1 MAEET
6 PFSSLDPLGP
16 EYGGINSP
24 IVDSKGLAPFEGE
37 MLRDPKINY
46 PKPENYFPV
55 LPKVSNLNRPNRAI
69 EQNVVRTN
77 ANNPSIPYSKV
88 SPQQKKASTS
98 QYLDAFFQTNQ
109 NKNNYAKIFS
119 YNAGPDGNNFYKRYA
134 AYGQETFDKIGFHP
148 LRNNEANFN
157 AQVSK
162 WDSFS
167 TMMTNSFIPLATR
180 GFLSGPK
187 SLGKML
193 VGDFSGDRE
202 DAKAYEEAAAIGQS
216 TRGGLFGFA
225 NNAMMNFGY
234 TAGIMGEA
242 ILEEIGG
249 ALLAAPTG
257 GASLVATTA
266 NIATKIPKLSLVQK
280 TINGYNAVKSTLKSF
295 DSIQTA
301 RQFWNTAASNKT
313 LSAMG
318 KGLNPLE
325 NTLDAFKTIQNTDN
339 ITDLAALSKTA
350 GGFYRD
356 VRKINMALAESRLE
370 AGMVQN
376 SVYDKLYH
384 EAYMAKG
391 EAPSNKEQA
400 DLEKQAKEAS
410 METLLA
416 NTALI
421 YASNAITFNNITGP
435 RGGLRNF
442 LKSSTDDIYE
452 IASRE
457 GAKDFGKLGK
467 VVYDK
472 AARQFELQKSGLR
485 TWAKGWTKDPIYKSV
500 LGTVGYFKSNFTEG
514 IQENLQEVIAQAN
527 ERYYVD
533 SYKSPTL
540 QTQLYSKGVIKA
552 NLRPKKDYY
561 SDALKDQ
568 FNSTGAETFASGFFM
583 GALASPINSAIPFLS
598 STWNRTFDKK
608 GFTKWKE
615 AQMSVA
621 ENLKNELNS
630 VSMKDFMSDKV
641 LNLGA
646 QDMISKIRDKASKKE
661 GLDAETE
668 AYINHV
674 GTMRRTGTS
683 GLFMDTMKSF
693 KEMDDKEFAEALK
706 ISEDQVDK
714 YRGRIDSGIARIE
727 RVNNIFNTAERKY
740 PNPVNL
746 NNLGEEGTPEYEA
759 KLTLYKAWNRGIEN
773 MAFFHENYDDTKSRR
788 AAIQNKYNNNENF
801 KSLNTTDKLLL
812 FQPERISDEVKM
824 LERELATEK
833 EGENRS
839 AKVNALENKI
849 NLLNNYS
856 EAHTAFDKF
865 FNRAEYAK
873 SVKEMLQKETGKEP
887 TAEEISDK
895 LDDILGSLD
904 NEDLKVENIQKLKEA
919 HNNYLKGVA
928 QSNDDRIFDE
938 HTDEGFEALIDYY
951 KLGHESRALA
961 EYIDMFNDP
970 AAFMDVVQKNVEWMR
985 KFNAQR
991 VKYFEDLIHSEM
1003 GKVRDNAF
1011 LNTLADNQ
1019 IYLNKTDMEN
1029 YLGDK
1034 NIPPSEIYDGK
1045 AKKVYPAGSE
1055 EYKKIYAE
1063 YFEKRAQLKAQM
1075 NPKKTGVVKKTYQE
1089 QIDELN
1095 RKMQEEIDALPT
1107 TPTRVELDDI
1117 KRKGGNKSVTI
1128 QEINEQLENDQYVE
1142 VNDKDAIAPMVFYKN
1157 TDGELL
1163 YDNAE
1168 GAPVILSEI
1177 KTRFTEAKRFK
1188 LEEKPDESEV
1198 KKIKDRY
1205 EVKIAEV
1212 MEAYN
1217 ADMKAIDDE
1226 VPYEEITQDSNL
1238 DTADLVEFKQMLY
1251 NEFYDNYVVTLPQE
1265 VQDSIYGDDNI
1276 ADAEFEKWYRLAE
1289 NKKYFDKYNKANK
1302 PAVSKSDITFTY
1314 EGTDINTKD
1323 LSLPEL
1329 IKYRDAINAKIE
1341 LLDNNLKVNDEFEDE
1356 ETVDNTKELR
1366 DLETDLKN
1374 INTIIQRRQYSGFSE
1389 EVREGVKKIQKLLTA
1404 QKGVEE
1410 KYLLTE
1416 DDSVTGL
1423 KKGEIAYRVNGLI
1436 HRRMTNAIQE
1446 VLPKKYEY
1454 AAKQGVETA
1463 FNNSIAKKGLNEDS
1477 INDFIDSL
1485 NGLLAIDKLP
1495 GTNKDFL
1502 KNLKTQLR
1510 NLSGMSPAQIKLEK
1524 QKDKLLTQIAN
1535 KDKDII
1541 KAEKA
1546 GNENRV
1552 NQLVEQK
1559 NSIFN
1564 ELAQIEKEIKGLPS
1578 TTTPVTGKR
1587 ADIEKRREEETEKV
1601 KERKVGST
1609 FTLGKDVKIIV
1620 NGFPSII
1627 KKGETITIKSVT
1639 SPGKSK
1645 LKGSAAKNA
1654 PDTLHYTFDVT
1665 GFEGEIINRPGQA
1678 VVTHMLSETA
1688 LIASIDAKYDAEL
1701 AALGTTDTKA
1711 DIERRKKETI
1721 DSIKEGYNGG
1731 KTWNYIGQFSNQITK
1746 EVKYQVS
1753 QDEYTKEQLI
1763 EEIKNDYNT
1772 ELTDIEK
1779 RSGLN
1784 GVEEIIFSNP
1794 NFRLEGFEIDGNYWN
1809 VVTSTDRAKV
1819 IVNIN
1824 GVIVPFYLTTGQA
1837 GKGLIPGWYPFFGI
1851 GNDGWLNKTDKSD
1864 METYYERYWG
1874 KDAADIVKSISKDL
1888 NNFYGT
1894 DPASFKNDGDPT
1906 AISKPL
1912 STLADKVE
1920 DYINSKL
1927 SYTPAINDANAR
1939 KNLRNNVEQLGK
1951 EINTAYDAKL
1961 ASSKQPTAEITN
1973 EALSNNTTFDIIMN
1987 TFMEETYQDSRD
1999 AGNYVDDAK
2008 DYLESGV
2015 KPKFD
2020 PAKLSQEAYE
2030 DMFGL
2035 NGYLTKLKQKVDS
2048 GEFYL
2053 IGRDL
2058 VVYDSNIT
2066 RPDGKKDR
2074 IAGEIDLL
2082 LATKNGIMIVDIKS
2096 GEQRKWQNFNKNSK
2110 DPKKLNYTK
2119 REEYTLQQ
2127 GGYATMLERMIDY
2140 PVAGIALLPI
2150 ERASNKE
2157 TNQMVSAGKPD
2168 MSAPAVYN
2176 KIEFVK
2182 NEDGTYKRNE
2192 FGELVMNPTN
2202 EKSSEWFIPL
2212 YRNSVQDRLD
2222 ILFPPS
2228 TVKFMPG
2235 LKDKAK
2241 KEFDSYTTDLQ
2252 AITDAD
2258 TDENKKELANIE
2270 NKINEFAELNNLAV
2284 PEALKELLK
2293 EKQLAL
2299 GKVVGKNLIDKIVTK
2314 YTNLATKSK
2323 NDVDKLVTRLAQT
2336 KSDISFDEIDLS
2348 PESAFIQEQLEKDKA
2363 FAQRFA
2369 THEERFEG
2377 KTYKPTTGQL
2387 IAADTLQIS
2396 GIITDDEYQ
2405 AIVEENYNTSDVSL
2419 LIHNSVK
2426 RIQYLSANSDTTAE
2440 AKKFKDYQ
2448 NDIFNLMFSTKVNQS
2463 NTAITNALNTAQ
2475 EEITAG
2481 NIKRALDIIEN
2492 EVYALERTLEKTKND
2507 NVKKT
2512 IQDKINDL
2520 NSINEAIV
2528 ITTGYVEEQFIPEQ
2542 EVTEGELEEFDAEE
2556 QLDKIIVKKGM
2567 TLYSKNDKFTV
2578 QTINKNNTVTL
2589 KDSSGNELTVTM
2601 DDLNKNYKTES
2612 DLLGSEIAPETAPI
2626 TKEEQEFVNQTEDSV
2641 DALLESADKTDV
2653 LMAEADKIKSSEDAE
2668 DDLLKDLNCKQ
2679 S

>member
-157 AQVSK
+157 AQTSR
-162 WDSFS
+162 WDDFS
-167 TMMTNSFIPLATR
+167 RMMTNSFVPLFTR
-180 GFLSGPK
+180 GFVSGPK
-187 SLGKML
+187 SLAKML
-193 VGDFSGDRE
+193 TGDFTSGDRE

-216 TRGGLFGFA
+216 NKGGVFGFA

-257 GASLVATTA
+257 GASLIATTA
-266 NIATKIPKLSLVQK
+266 NIATKLPKLSLVQK

-295 DSIQTA
+295 DSMQTA
-301 RQFWNTAASNKT
+301 RQFWNMTASNKT

-318 KGLNPLE
+318 RGLNPLE
-325 NTLDAFKTIQNTDN
+325 NTLDAFKTIKNTDN

-421 YASNAITFNNITGP
+421 YASNAITFNNITSP

-472 AARQFELQKSGLR
+472 AARQFELQKSGLI

-583 GALASPINSAIPFLS
+583 GALASPVNSAIPFLS

-621 ENLKNELNS
+621 ENLKKELNS

-646 QDMISKIRDKASKKE
+646 QDMISQIRDKASKKQ

-668 AYINHV
+668 AYISHV

-683 GLFMDTMKSF
+683 GLFLDTMKSF

-759 KLTLYKAWNRGIEN
+759 KLITYKAWNRGIEN

-801 KSLNTTDKLLL
+801 KSLNSTDKLLL

-904 NEDLKVENIQKLKEA
+904 NEDLKVENIKKLKEA

-970 AAFMDVVQKNVEWMR
+970 AAFMDVVQKNIEWMR

-1011 LNTLADNQ
+1011 LNSLADNQ
-1019 IYLNKTDMEN
+1019 IYLNRTDMEN

-1045 AKKVYPAGSE
+1045 AQKVYPAGSE

-1075 NPKKTGVVKKTYQE
+1075 NPKKTGVVKKAYQE

-1117 KRKGGNKSVTI
+1117 KRKGNNKSVSI
-1128 QEINEQLENDQYVE
+1128 QEVNEQLENDQYVE
-1142 VNDKDAIAPMVFYKN
+1142 ATYKDAITPMVFYKN
-1157 TDGELL
+1157 TEGELL

-1168 GAPVILSEI
+1168 GLPVIINDI
-1177 KTRFTEAKRFK
+1177 KNRFTEAKRFK
-1188 LEEKPDESEV
+1188 LEEKPNESEV

-1251 NEFYDNYVVTLPQE
+1251 NEFYDKYVVTLPQE

-1289 NKKYFDKYNKANK
+1289 NKKYFDKYNKTNK

-1314 EGTDINTKD
+1314 EGTDVNTKD

-1502 KNLKTQLR
+1502 NNLKIQLK

-1535 KDKDII
+1535 KDIDII

-1564 ELAQIEKEIKGLPS
+1564 ELAKIEKEIKGLPS
-1578 TTTPVTGKR
+1578 TTT
-1587 ADIEKRREEETEKV
+1587 
-1601 KERKVGST
+1601 ST
-1609 FTLGKDVKIIV
+1609 
-1620 NGFPSII
+1620 
-1627 KKGETITIKSVT
+1627 
-1639 SPGKSK
+1639 
-1645 LKGSAAKNA
+1645 
-1654 PDTLHYTFDVT
+1654 
-1665 GFEGEIINRPGQA
+1665 
-1678 VVTHMLSETA
+1678 
-1688 LIASIDAKYDAEL
+1688 
-1701 AALGTTDTKA
+1701 TTDTKA

-1746 EVKYQVS
+1746 EVKYEVS

-1772 ELTDIEK
+1772 ELTA
-1779 RSGLN
+1779 
-1784 GVEEIIFSNP
+1784 
-1794 NFRLEGFEIDGNYWN
+1794 LE
-1809 VVTSTDRAKV
+1809 
-1819 IVNIN
+1819 
-1824 GVIVPFYLTTGQA
+1824 
-1837 GKGLIPGWYPFFGI
+1837 
-1851 GNDGWLNKTDKSD
+1851 
-1864 METYYERYWG
+1864 
-1874 KDAADIVKSISKDL
+1874 
-1888 NNFYGT
+1888 
-1894 DPASFKNDGDPT
+1894 
-1906 AISKPL
+1906 
-1912 STLADKVE
+1912 
-1920 DYINSKL
+1920 
-1927 SYTPAINDANAR
+1927 
-1939 KNLRNNVEQLGK
+1939 
-1951 EINTAYDAKL
+1951 
-1961 ASSKQPTAEITN
+1961 QPTEITN
-1973 EALSNNTTFDIIMN
+1973 EVLSNNTTFDIIMN

-2066 RPDGKKDR
+2066 RPDGTKDR

-2110 DPKKLNYTK
+2110 DAKKLNYTK

-2140 PVAGIALLPI
+2140 PVSGIALLPI

-2157 TNQMVSAGKPD
+2157 TNQMVSAGQPN

-2192 FGELVMNPTN
+2192 FGELIMNSTT
-2202 EKSSEWFIPL
+2202 EKASEWFIPL
-2212 YRNSVQDRLD
+2212 YRNTVQDRLD

-2252 AITDAD
+2252 AITNED
-2258 TDENKKELANIE
+2258 TEENKKELANIE
-2270 NKINEFAELNNLAV
+2270 NKINEFAELNNLTV

-2369 THEERFEG
+2369 THEEMFEG
-2377 KTYKPTTGQL
+2377 KTYKPTMGQL
-2387 IAADTLQIS
+2387 IAADTLHLS

-2405 AIVEENYNTSDVSL
+2405 AIAEENYNTSDVSL

-2448 NDIFNLMFSTKVNQS
+2448 SDIFNLMFSTKVNQS

-2589 KDSSGNELTVTM
+2589 KDSEGNELTVTM

-2612 DLLGSEIAPETAPI
+2612 DLLGSEAAPETAPL

-2641 DALLESADKTDV
+2641 DALLESADKTDI

-2668 DDLLKDLNCKQ
+2668 ATLLKDLTCK
-2679 S
+2679 

>member
-24 IVDSKGLAPFEGE
+24 IIDSKGLAPFEGD
-37 MLRDPKINY
+37 MLKDPKINF

-55 LPKVSNLNRPNRAI
+55 LPKVGNLNRPNRAI

-77 ANNPSIPYSKV
+77 ANNSSIPYSKV

-157 AQVSK
+157 SQVSK

-180 GFLSGPK
+180 GFVSGPK

-202 DAKAYEEAAAIGQS
+202 DARAYEEAAAIGQS

-257 GASLVATTA
+257 GASLIATTA

-280 TINGYNAVKSTLKSF
+280 TINGYNAVKGTLKSF
-295 DSIQTA
+295 DNLQSA
-301 RQFWNTAASNKT
+301 RQFWNMASSNKT

-318 KGLNPLE
+318 RGLNPLE
-325 NTLDAFKTIQNTDN
+325 NTLGAFKAIKNTDN

-370 AGMVQN
+370 AGMVEN

-391 EAPSNKEQA
+391 EPPNNKEQA

-421 YASNAITFNNITGP
+421 YASNAVTFNNITGP

-442 LKSSTDDIYE
+442 LKSTTEDIYE

-472 AARQFELQKSGLR
+472 AAKQFELQKSGLR
-485 TWAKGWTKDPIYKSV
+485 TWAKGWRKDPIYKSV
-500 LGTVGYFKSNFTEG
+500 IGTVGYFKSNFTEG
-514 IQENLQEVIAQAN
+514 IQENLQEAIAQAN

-561 SDALKDQ
+561 SNALKDQ

-608 GFTKWKE
+608 GFTEWKD

-621 ENLKNELNS
+621 ENLKKELNS

-646 QDMISKIRDKASKKE
+646 QDMISNIRDKASKKE

-668 AYINHV
+668 AYISHV

-683 GLFMDTMKSF
+683 GLFLDTMKSF

-740 PNPVNL
+740 PNPVSL

-759 KLTLYKAWNRGIEN
+759 KLITYKAWNTGIQN
-773 MAFFHENYDDTKSRR
+773 MAFFHENYNDTKSRR

-801 KSLNTTDKLLL
+801 KSLNSTDKLLL

-824 LERELATEK
+824 LERELAAEK
-833 EGENRS
+833 EGENRGT
-839 AKVNALENKI
+839 KVNALENKI
-849 NLLNNYS
+849 NLLKNYS

-873 SVKEMLQKETGKEP
+873 SVKEILQKETGKEP
-887 TAEEISDK
+887 TAEEISNK

-904 NEDLKVENIQKLKEA
+904 NEELKVENIQKLKEA

-938 HTDEGFEALIDYY
+938 NTDEGFEALIDYY

-970 AAFMDVVQKNVEWMR
+970 AAFMDVVQKNIEWMK

-1045 AKKVYPAGSE
+1045 AQQVYPAGSE

-1089 QIDELN
+1089 QLDELN

-1107 TPTRVELDDI
+1107 TPTRAELDDI
-1117 KRKGGNKSVTI
+1117 KRKGKNKSVTI

-1142 VNDKDAIAPMVFYKN
+1142 VNYKDAIAPMVFYKN

-1198 KKIKDRY
+1198 KKITDRY
-1205 EVKIAEV
+1205 EAKIAEV

-1276 ADAEFEKWYRLAE
+1276 ADAEFEKWYKLAE
-1289 NKKYFDKYNKANK
+1289 NKKYFDKYNKENK
-1302 PAVSKSDITFTY
+1302 PAVSKDDVTFTY
-1314 EGTDINTKD
+1314 EGTDVNTKD

-1356 ETVDNTKELR
+1356 ETVDDTKELR

-1389 EVREGVKKIQKLLTA
+1389 EVKEGVRKIQKLLTA

-1436 HRRMTNAIQE
+1436 HRRMTNAIQD

-1454 AAKQGVETA
+1454 SGKQGVENA
-1463 FNNSIAKKGLNEDS
+1463 FNNSIGKKGLNEDS

-1485 NGLLAIDKLP
+1485 NALLAIDKLP
-1495 GTNKDFL
+1495 GTNEDFL

-1524 QKDKLLTQIAN
+1524 QKDKLLSQIDN

-1552 NQLVEQK
+1552 NQLVAQK

-1564 ELAQIEKEIKGLPS
+1564 ELAQIEKELKGLP
-1578 TTTPVTGKR
+1578 
-1587 ADIEKRREEETEKV
+1587 EEET
-1601 KERKVGST
+1601 
-1609 FTLGKDVKIIV
+1609 
-1620 NGFPSII
+1620 
-1627 KKGETITIKSVT
+1627 
-1639 SPGKSK
+1639 
-1645 LKGSAAKNA
+1645 
-1654 PDTLHYTFDVT
+1654 
-1665 GFEGEIINRPGQA
+1665 
-1678 VVTHMLSETA
+1678 
-1688 LIASIDAKYDAEL
+1688 
-1701 AALGTTDTKA
+1701 
-1711 DIERRKKETI
+1711 
-1721 DSIKEGYNGG
+1721 
-1731 KTWNYIGQFSNQITK
+1731 
-1746 EVKYQVS
+1746 
-1753 QDEYTKEQLI
+1753 
-1763 EEIKNDYNT
+1763 
-1772 ELTDIEK
+1772 
-1779 RSGLN
+1779 
-1784 GVEEIIFSNP
+1784 
-1794 NFRLEGFEIDGNYWN
+1794 
-1809 VVTSTDRAKV
+1809 
-1819 IVNIN
+1819 
-1824 GVIVPFYLTTGQA
+1824 
-1837 GKGLIPGWYPFFGI
+1837 
-1851 GNDGWLNKTDKSD
+1851 
-1864 METYYERYWG
+1864 
-1874 KDAADIVKSISKDL
+1874 
-1888 NNFYGT
+1888 
-1894 DPASFKNDGDPT
+1894 
-1906 AISKPL
+1906 
-1912 STLADKVE
+1912 
-1920 DYINSKL
+1920 
-1927 SYTPAINDANAR
+1927 
-1939 KNLRNNVEQLGK
+1939 
-1951 EINTAYDAKL
+1951 
-1961 ASSKQPTAEITN
+1961 TAEITN

-2140 PVAGIALLPI
+2140 PVSGIALLPI

-2157 TNQMVSAGKPD
+2157 TNQMVSAGQPN
-2168 MSAPAVYN
+2168 MSAPGVYN
-2176 KIEFVK
+2176 KVEFVK

-2192 FGELVMNPTN
+2192 FGELVMKPTN

-2212 YRNSVQDRLD
+2212 YRNSVQDKLD

-2252 AITDAD
+2252 AITDVD
-2258 TDENKKELANIE
+2258 TDENKKELVKIE

-2284 PEALKELLK
+2284 PETLKELLK

-2314 YTNLATKSK
+2314 YTNLAAKSK

-2369 THEERFEG
+2369 THEEMFEG
-2377 KTYKPTTGQL
+2377 KTYKPTMGQL
-2387 IAADTLQIS
+2387 IAADTLHLS
-2396 GIITDDEYQ
+2396 GILTDDEYQ
-2405 AIVEENYNTSDVSL
+2405 AIAEENYNTSDVSL

-2463 NTAITNALNTAQ
+2463 NIAITTALNTAQ

-2481 NIKRALDIIEN
+2481 NIRRALDIIEN

-2520 NSINEAIV
+2520 NSVNEAIV
-2528 ITTGYVEEQFIPEQ
+2528 TTTGYVEEQFIPEQ
-2542 EVTEGELEEFDAEE
+2542 EVTEGELEEFDYEE
-2556 QLDKIIVKKGM
+2556 ALDKIIVRKGM
-2567 TLYSKNDKFTV
+2567 VLYSKNDKFTV
-2578 QTINKNNTVTL
+2578 QTVHRNNTVTL
-2589 KDSSGNELTVTM
+2589 KDIDGNKLTVTM

-2612 DLLGSEIAPETAPI
+2612 DLFGSEAAPETAPL

-2641 DALLESADKTDV
+2641 DALLESADKTDQ

-2668 DDLLKDLNCKQ
+2668 ATLLKDLTCK
-2679 S
+2679 

>member
-24 IVDSKGLAPFEGE
+24 IIDSKGLAPFEGD
-37 MLRDPKINY
+37 MLKDPKINF

-55 LPKVSNLNRPNRAI
+55 LPKVGNLNRPNRAI

-77 ANNPSIPYSKV
+77 ANNSSIPYSKV

-157 AQVSK
+157 AQTSR
-162 WDSFS
+162 WDDFS
-167 TMMTNSFIPLATR
+167 RMMTNSFIPLATR
-180 GFLSGPK
+180 GFVSGPK

-280 TINGYNAVKSTLKSF
+280 TINGYNAVKGTLKSF
-295 DSIQTA
+295 DNLQTA
-301 RQFWNTAASNKT
+301 RQFWNMASSNKT

-318 KGLNPLE
+318 RGLNPLE
-325 NTLDAFKTIQNTDN
+325 NTLGAFKTIKNTDN

-391 EAPSNKEQA
+391 EPPSNKEQA

-442 LKSSTDDIYE
+442 LKSTTDDIYE

-472 AARQFELQKSGLR
+472 AAKQFELQKSGLR
-485 TWAKGWTKDPIYKSV
+485 TWAKGWRKDPIYKSV
-500 LGTVGYFKSNFTEG
+500 IGTVGYFKSNFTEG
-514 IQENLQEVIAQAN
+514 IQENLQEAIAQAN

-561 SDALKDQ
+561 SNALKDQ

-608 GFTKWKE
+608 GFTEWKD

-621 ENLKNELNS
+621 ENLKKELNS

-646 QDMISKIRDKASKKE
+646 QDMISNIRDKANKKE

-668 AYINHV
+668 AYISHV

-683 GLFMDTMKSF
+683 GLFLDTMKSF

-740 PNPVNL
+740 PNPVSL

-759 KLTLYKAWNRGIEN
+759 KLITYKAWNTGIQN
-773 MAFFHENYDDTKSRR
+773 MAFFHENYNDTKSRR

-801 KSLNTTDKLLL
+801 KSLNSTDKLLL

-824 LERELATEK
+824 LERELAAEK
-833 EGENRS
+833 EGENRGT
-839 AKVNALENKI
+839 KVNALENKI

-873 SVKEMLQKETGKEP
+873 SVKEILQKETGKEP
-887 TAEEISDK
+887 TAEEISNK

-904 NEDLKVENIQKLKEA
+904 NEELKVENIQKLKEA

-938 HTDEGFEALIDYY
+938 HTDAGFEALIDYY

-1045 AKKVYPAGSE
+1045 AQQVYPAGSE

-1089 QIDELN
+1089 QLDELN

-1107 TPTRVELDDI
+1107 TPTRAELDDI
-1117 KRKGGNKSVTI
+1117 KRKGKNKSVTI

-1142 VNDKDAIAPMVFYKN
+1142 VNYKDAIAPMVFYKN
-1157 TDGELL
+1157 ADGELL

-1198 KKIKDRY
+1198 KKITDRY
-1205 EVKIAEV
+1205 EAKIAEV

-1276 ADAEFEKWYRLAE
+1276 ADAEFEKWYKLAE
-1289 NKKYFDKYNKANK
+1289 NKKYFDKYNKENK
-1302 PAVSKSDITFTY
+1302 PAVSKDDVTFTY
-1314 EGTDINTKD
+1314 EGTDVNTKD

-1356 ETVDNTKELR
+1356 ETVDDTKELR

-1389 EVREGVKKIQKLLTA
+1389 EVKEGVRKIQKLLTA

-1423 KKGEIAYRVNGLI
+1423 KKGEIAYRVNSLI
-1436 HRRMTNAIQE
+1436 HRRMTNAIQD

-1454 AAKQGVETA
+1454 SAKQGVENA
-1463 FNNSIAKKGLNEDS
+1463 FNNSIGKKGLNEDS

-1485 NGLLAIDKLP
+1485 NALLAIDKLP
-1495 GTNKDFL
+1495 GTNEDFL

-1524 QKDKLLTQIAN
+1524 QKDKLLSQIDN

-1552 NQLVEQK
+1552 NQLVAQK

-1564 ELAQIEKEIKGLPS
+1564 ELAQIEKELKGLP
-1578 TTTPVTGKR
+1578 
-1587 ADIEKRREEETEKV
+1587 EEET
-1601 KERKVGST
+1601 
-1609 FTLGKDVKIIV
+1609 
-1620 NGFPSII
+1620 
-1627 KKGETITIKSVT
+1627 
-1639 SPGKSK
+1639 
-1645 LKGSAAKNA
+1645 
-1654 PDTLHYTFDVT
+1654 
-1665 GFEGEIINRPGQA
+1665 
-1678 VVTHMLSETA
+1678 
-1688 LIASIDAKYDAEL
+1688 
-1701 AALGTTDTKA
+1701 
-1711 DIERRKKETI
+1711 
-1721 DSIKEGYNGG
+1721 
-1731 KTWNYIGQFSNQITK
+1731 
-1746 EVKYQVS
+1746 
-1753 QDEYTKEQLI
+1753 
-1763 EEIKNDYNT
+1763 
-1772 ELTDIEK
+1772 
-1779 RSGLN
+1779 
-1784 GVEEIIFSNP
+1784 
-1794 NFRLEGFEIDGNYWN
+1794 
-1809 VVTSTDRAKV
+1809 
-1819 IVNIN
+1819 
-1824 GVIVPFYLTTGQA
+1824 
-1837 GKGLIPGWYPFFGI
+1837 
-1851 GNDGWLNKTDKSD
+1851 
-1864 METYYERYWG
+1864 
-1874 KDAADIVKSISKDL
+1874 
-1888 NNFYGT
+1888 
-1894 DPASFKNDGDPT
+1894 
-1906 AISKPL
+1906 
-1912 STLADKVE
+1912 
-1920 DYINSKL
+1920 
-1927 SYTPAINDANAR
+1927 
-1939 KNLRNNVEQLGK
+1939 
-1951 EINTAYDAKL
+1951 
-1961 ASSKQPTAEITN
+1961 TAEITN

-2140 PVAGIALLPI
+2140 PVSGIALLPI

-2157 TNQMVSAGKPD
+2157 TNQMVSAGQPN
-2168 MSAPAVYN
+2168 MSAPGVYN
-2176 KIEFVK
+2176 KVEFVK

-2192 FGELVMNPTN
+2192 FGELVMKPTN

-2212 YRNSVQDRLD
+2212 YRNSVQDKLD

-2252 AITDAD
+2252 AITDVD
-2258 TDENKKELANIE
+2258 TDENKKELVKIE
-2270 NKINEFAELNNLAV
+2270 NKINEFAELNNLDV
-2284 PEALKELLK
+2284 PETLKELLK

-2299 GKVVGKNLIDKIVTK
+2299 GKVVGQNLIDKMVTK
-2314 YTNLATKSK
+2314 YTNLAAKSK
-2323 NDVDKLVTRLAQT
+2323 NDVDKIVSRLAKT
-2336 KSDISFDEIDLS
+2336 KSDISFDDIDLD
-2348 PESAFIQEQLEKDKA
+2348 ESSDFVQEQLEKDKA

-2369 THEERFEG
+2369 IHEERFKN
-2377 KTYKPTTGQL
+2377 KTYSPTEGQL
-2387 IAADTLQIS
+2387 LASQTLHMS
-2396 GIITDDEYQ
+2396 GIITDDEYN
-2405 AIVEENYNTSDVSL
+2405 AITKENYKVGQVSE
-2419 LIHNSVK
+2419 LIHEAVK
-2426 RIQYLSANSDTTAE
+2426 RIQYLSAMSDNTAE
-2440 AKKFKDYQ
+2440 ANKFKDYQ
-2448 NDIFNLMFSTKVNQS
+2448 NDIISLMFNTKTNQS
-2463 NTAITNALNTAQ
+2463 NIAITTALNTAQ

-2481 NIKRALDIIEN
+2481 NIRRALDIIEN

-2520 NSINEAIV
+2520 NSVNEAIV
-2528 ITTGYVEEQFIPEQ
+2528 TTTGYVEEQFIPEQ
-2542 EVTEGELEEFDAEE
+2542 EVTEGELEEFDYEE
-2556 QLDKIIVKKGM
+2556 ALDKIIVRKDM
-2567 TLYSKNDKFTV
+2567 ALYSKNDKFTV
-2578 QTINKNNTVTL
+2578 QTVNTNNTVTL
-2589 KDSSGNELTVTM
+2589 KDSEGNELTVTM

-2612 DLLGSEIAPETAPI
+2612 DLFGSEAAPETAPL

-2641 DALLESADKTDV
+2641 DALLESADKTDQ

-2668 DDLLKDLNCKQ
+2668 ATLLKDLTCK
-2679 S
+2679 

>member
-157 AQVSK
+157 AQTSR
-162 WDSFS
+162 WDDFS
-167 TMMTNSFIPLATR
+167 RMMTNSFVPLFTR
-180 GFLSGPK
+180 GFVSGPK
-187 SLGKML
+187 SLAKML
-193 VGDFSGDRE
+193 TGDFTSGDRE

-216 TRGGLFGFA
+216 NKGGVFGFA

-257 GASLVATTA
+257 GASLIATTA

-833 EGENRS
+833 EGENRGV
-839 AKVNALENKI
+839 KVNALENKI
-849 NLLNNYS
+849 NLLKNYS

-904 NEDLKVENIQKLKEA
+904 NEDLKVENIKKLKEA

-1168 GAPVILSEI
+1168 GASVILSEI

-1251 NEFYDNYVVTLPQE
+1251 NEFYDKYVVTLPQE

-1578 TTTPVTGKR
+1578 TTTT
-1587 ADIEKRREEETEKV
+1587 
-1601 KERKVGST
+1601 
-1609 FTLGKDVKIIV
+1609 
-1620 NGFPSII
+1620 
-1627 KKGETITIKSVT
+1627 
-1639 SPGKSK
+1639 
-1645 LKGSAAKNA
+1645 
-1654 PDTLHYTFDVT
+1654 
-1665 GFEGEIINRPGQA
+1665 
-1678 VVTHMLSETA
+1678 
-1688 LIASIDAKYDAEL
+1688 
-1701 AALGTTDTKA
+1701 TTDTKA
-1711 DIERRKKETI
+1711 DIIQTNEPNIQTVGNVTFGTANKQGQTDGNEDAVYVDTQNGIFILADGMGGEGMITLSPAQASKVVINKLLGKEEKTLTDLVYEEYLKNPNI
-1721 DSIKEGYNGG
+1721 SSEDGVKFLISKGFSEPNSIFITPMLTAFKTKGDLSIKKGFRSGATALKAEKIN
-1731 KTWNYIGQFSNQITK
+1731 
-1746 EVKYQVS
+1746 
-1753 QDEYTKEQLI
+1753 
-1763 EEIKNDYNT
+1763 KNTYK
-1772 ELTDIEK
+1772 IEK
-1779 RSGLN
+1779 VGDTVFFVVDKN
-1784 GVEEIIFSNP
+1784 G
-1794 NFRLEGFEIDGNYWN
+1794 
-1809 VVTSTDRAKV
+1809 KV
-1819 IVNIN
+1819 IKQHGLSDVATTSGYMFSIKDGKPFSSTPKTDNFTITLNEGETLVLATDFIETDKAIQDFIN
-1824 GVIVPFYLTTGQA
+1824 SDF
-1837 GKGLIPGWYPFFGI
+1837 GKKLDFAKFQKE
-1851 GNDGWLNKTDKSD
+1851 NKTDD
-1864 METYYERYWG
+1864 
-1874 KDAADIVKSISKDL
+1874 
-1888 NNFYGT
+1888 
-1894 DPASFKNDGDPT
+1894 
-1906 AISKPL
+1906 
-1912 STLADKVE
+1912 STFITIE
-1920 DYINSKL
+1920 
-1927 SYTPAINDANAR
+1927 
-1939 KNLRNNVEQLGK
+1939 
-1951 EINTAYDAKL
+1951 YDAEL

-2157 TNQMVSAGKPD
+2157 TNQMVSAGQPN
-2168 MSAPAVYN
+2168 MSAPGVYN

-2258 TDENKKELANIE
+2258 TDENKNELVKIE
-2270 NKINEFAELNNLAV
+2270 NKINEFAEVNNLAV

-2348 PESAFIQEQLEKDKA
+2348 PDSAFIQEQLKKDKA

-2369 THEERFEG
+2369 THEEMFEG
-2377 KTYKPTTGQL
+2377 KSYKPTMGQL
-2387 IAADTLQIS
+2387 IAADTLHLS

-2419 LIHNSVK
+2419 LIHKAVK
-2426 RIQYLSANSDTTAE
+2426 RIQYLSAMSDTTAE

-2463 NTAITNALNTAQ
+2463 NTAITTALNTAQ

-2520 NSINEAIV
+2520 NSISEAIV

-2589 KDSSGNELTVTM
+2589 KDSEGNELTVTM

-2653 LMAEADKIKSSEDAE
+2653 LMAEADKIKSSEAAE
-2668 DDLLKDLNCKQ
+2668 DDLLKDLTCK
-2679 S
+2679 

>member
-24 IVDSKGLAPFEGE
+24 IIDSKGLAPFEGD
-37 MLRDPKINY
+37 MLKDPKINF

-55 LPKVSNLNRPNRAI
+55 LPKVGNLNRPNRAI

-77 ANNPSIPYSKV
+77 ANNSSIPYSKV

-157 AQVSK
+157 SQVSK

-180 GFLSGPK
+180 GFVSGPK

-202 DAKAYEEAAAIGQS
+202 DARAYEEAAAIGQS

-257 GASLVATTA
+257 GASLIATTA

-280 TINGYNAVKSTLKSF
+280 TINGYNAVKGTLKSF
-295 DSIQTA
+295 DNLQSA
-301 RQFWNTAASNKT
+301 RQFWNMASSNKT

-318 KGLNPLE
+318 RGLNPLE
-325 NTLDAFKTIQNTDN
+325 NTLGAFKAIKNTDN

-370 AGMVQN
+370 AGMVEN

-391 EAPSNKEQA
+391 EPPNNKEQA

-421 YASNAITFNNITGP
+421 YASNAVTFNNITGP

-442 LKSSTDDIYE
+442 LKSTTEDIYE

-472 AARQFELQKSGLR
+472 AAKQFELQKSGLR
-485 TWAKGWTKDPIYKSV
+485 TWAKGWRKDPIYKSV
-500 LGTVGYFKSNFTEG
+500 IGTVGYFKSNFTEG
-514 IQENLQEVIAQAN
+514 IQENLQEAIAQAN

-561 SDALKDQ
+561 SNALKDQ

-608 GFTKWKE
+608 GFTEWKD

-621 ENLKNELNS
+621 ENLKKELNS

-646 QDMISKIRDKASKKE
+646 QDMISNIRDKASKKE

-668 AYINHV
+668 AYISHV

-683 GLFMDTMKSF
+683 GLFLDTMKSF

-740 PNPVNL
+740 PNPVSL

-759 KLTLYKAWNRGIEN
+759 KLITYKAWNTGIQN
-773 MAFFHENYDDTKSRR
+773 MAFFHENYNDTKSRR

-801 KSLNTTDKLLL
+801 KSLNSTDKLLL

-824 LERELATEK
+824 LERELAAEK
-833 EGENRS
+833 EGENRGT
-839 AKVNALENKI
+839 KVNALENKI
-849 NLLNNYS
+849 NLLKNYS

-873 SVKEMLQKETGKEP
+873 SVKEILQKETGKEP
-887 TAEEISDK
+887 TAEEISNK

-904 NEDLKVENIQKLKEA
+904 NEELKVENIQKLKEA

-938 HTDEGFEALIDYY
+938 NTDEGFEALIDYY

-970 AAFMDVVQKNVEWMR
+970 AAFMDVVQKNIEWMK

-1045 AKKVYPAGSE
+1045 AQQVYPAGSE

-1089 QIDELN
+1089 QLDELN

-1107 TPTRVELDDI
+1107 TPTRAELDDI
-1117 KRKGGNKSVTI
+1117 KRKGKNKSVTI

-1142 VNDKDAIAPMVFYKN
+1142 VNYKDAIAPMVFYKN

-1198 KKIKDRY
+1198 KKITDRY
-1205 EVKIAEV
+1205 EAKIAEV

-1276 ADAEFEKWYRLAE
+1276 ADAEFEKWYKLAE
-1289 NKKYFDKYNKANK
+1289 NKKYFDKYNKENK
-1302 PAVSKSDITFTY
+1302 PAVSKDDVTFTY
-1314 EGTDINTKD
+1314 EGTDVNTKD

-1356 ETVDNTKELR
+1356 ETVDDTKELR

-1389 EVREGVKKIQKLLTA
+1389 EVKEGVRKIQKLLTA

-1436 HRRMTNAIQE
+1436 HRRMTNAIQD

-1454 AAKQGVETA
+1454 SGKQGVENA
-1463 FNNSIAKKGLNEDS
+1463 FNNSIGKKGLNEDS

-1485 NGLLAIDKLP
+1485 NALLAIDKLP
-1495 GTNKDFL
+1495 GTNEDFL

-1524 QKDKLLTQIAN
+1524 QKDKLLSQIDN

-1552 NQLVEQK
+1552 NQLVAQK

-1564 ELAQIEKEIKGLPS
+1564 ELAQIEKELKGLP
-1578 TTTPVTGKR
+1578 
-1587 ADIEKRREEETEKV
+1587 EEET
-1601 KERKVGST
+1601 
-1609 FTLGKDVKIIV
+1609 
-1620 NGFPSII
+1620 
-1627 KKGETITIKSVT
+1627 
-1639 SPGKSK
+1639 
-1645 LKGSAAKNA
+1645 
-1654 PDTLHYTFDVT
+1654 
-1665 GFEGEIINRPGQA
+1665 
-1678 VVTHMLSETA
+1678 
-1688 LIASIDAKYDAEL
+1688 
-1701 AALGTTDTKA
+1701 
-1711 DIERRKKETI
+1711 
-1721 DSIKEGYNGG
+1721 
-1731 KTWNYIGQFSNQITK
+1731 
-1746 EVKYQVS
+1746 
-1753 QDEYTKEQLI
+1753 
-1763 EEIKNDYNT
+1763 
-1772 ELTDIEK
+1772 
-1779 RSGLN
+1779 
-1784 GVEEIIFSNP
+1784 
-1794 NFRLEGFEIDGNYWN
+1794 
-1809 VVTSTDRAKV
+1809 
-1819 IVNIN
+1819 
-1824 GVIVPFYLTTGQA
+1824 
-1837 GKGLIPGWYPFFGI
+1837 
-1851 GNDGWLNKTDKSD
+1851 
-1864 METYYERYWG
+1864 
-1874 KDAADIVKSISKDL
+1874 
-1888 NNFYGT
+1888 
-1894 DPASFKNDGDPT
+1894 
-1906 AISKPL
+1906 
-1912 STLADKVE
+1912 
-1920 DYINSKL
+1920 
-1927 SYTPAINDANAR
+1927 
-1939 KNLRNNVEQLGK
+1939 
-1951 EINTAYDAKL
+1951 
-1961 ASSKQPTAEITN
+1961 TAEITN

-2140 PVAGIALLPI
+2140 PVSGIALLPI

-2157 TNQMVSAGKPD
+2157 TNQMVSAGQPN
-2168 MSAPAVYN
+2168 MSAPGVYN
-2176 KIEFVK
+2176 KVEFVK

-2192 FGELVMNPTN
+2192 FGELVMKPTN

-2212 YRNSVQDRLD
+2212 YRNSVQDKLD

-2252 AITDAD
+2252 AITDVD
-2258 TDENKKELANIE
+2258 TDENKKELVKIE

-2284 PEALKELLK
+2284 PETLKELLK

-2314 YTNLATKSK
+2314 YTNLAAKSK

-2369 THEERFEG
+2369 THEEMFEG
-2377 KTYKPTTGQL
+2377 KTYKPTMGQL
-2387 IAADTLQIS
+2387 IAADTLHLS
-2396 GIITDDEYQ
+2396 GILTDDEYQ
-2405 AIVEENYNTSDVSL
+2405 AIAEENYNTSDVSL

-2463 NTAITNALNTAQ
+2463 NIAITTALNTAQ

-2481 NIKRALDIIEN
+2481 NIRRALDIIEN

-2520 NSINEAIV
+2520 NSVNEAIV
-2528 ITTGYVEEQFIPEQ
+2528 TTTGYVEEQFIPEQ
-2542 EVTEGELEEFDAEE
+2542 EVPEGELEEFDYEE
-2556 QLDKIIVKKGM
+2556 ALDKIIVRKGM
-2567 TLYSKNDKFTV
+2567 VLYSKNDKFTV
-2578 QTINKNNTVTL
+2578 QTVHRNNTVTL
-2589 KDSSGNELTVTM
+2589 KDIDGNKLTVTM

-2612 DLLGSEIAPETAPI
+2612 DLFGSEAAPETAPL

-2641 DALLESADKTDV
+2641 DALLESADKTDQ

-2668 DDLLKDLNCKQ
+2668 ATLLKDLTCK
-2679 S
+2679 